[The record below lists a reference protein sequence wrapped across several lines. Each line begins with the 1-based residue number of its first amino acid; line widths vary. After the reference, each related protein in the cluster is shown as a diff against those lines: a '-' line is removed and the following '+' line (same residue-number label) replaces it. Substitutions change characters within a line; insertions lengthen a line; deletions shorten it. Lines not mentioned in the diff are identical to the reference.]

1 MSNCMDYSL
10 TLLFFSNDTVFIIL
24 PLAEEYQVSEV
35 KGRCEHFVIQ
45 TLEKA
50 INYEIKRPDLHT
62 LLKYISCAELY
73 NLLSVLPLAVT
84 MCAKY
89 TTESLTEACT
99 LQTPFSEKTL
109 LKICTERTRLTETL
123 AKERIEKGKNFCMKI
138 GKSQMIV
145 IENYLRTTTY
155 SSTH

>member
-1 MSNCMDYSL
+1 
-10 TLLFFSNDTVFIIL
+10 
-24 PLAEEYQVSEV
+24 
-35 KGRCEHFVIQ
+35 
-45 TLEKA
+45 
-50 INYEIKRPDLHT
+50 
-62 LLKYISCAELY
+62 
-73 NLLSVLPLAVT
+73 

-155 SSTH
+155 SSTY